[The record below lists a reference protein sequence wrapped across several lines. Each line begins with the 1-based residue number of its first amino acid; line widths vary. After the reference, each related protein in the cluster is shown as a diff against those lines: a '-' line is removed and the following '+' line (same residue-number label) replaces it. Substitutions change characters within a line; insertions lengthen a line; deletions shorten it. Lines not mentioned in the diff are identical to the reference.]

1 MKTLIYSF
9 LILIL
14 SINCSNSENTQQE
27 DKLELE
33 ALANEITSLADNS
46 VCNQN
51 NECEYIAF
59 GSKPCGGPWS
69 YLVYS
74 TSIDTALLLEK
85 VDYYNQLEKAY
96 NLKWEIISDC
106 SVANPPISLECLDG
120 KCIANY

>member
-1 MKTLIYSF
+1 MRTLIYSF

-14 SINCSNSENTQQE
+14 SINCSNNENTLQE

-51 NECEYIAF
+51 NECKYVAF

-74 TSIDTALLLEK
+74 TSIDTLILLEK

-96 NLKWEIISDC
+96 NVKWEIISDC
-106 SVANPPISLECLDG
+106 SVAIPPISLECLDE

>member
-1 MKTLIYSF
+1 MRTLIYSF

-14 SINCSNSENTQQE
+14 SINCSNNENTLQE

-51 NECEYIAF
+51 NECKYVAF

-74 TSIDTALLLEK
+74 TSIDTVLLLEK

-96 NLKWEIISDC
+96 NVKWEIISDC
-106 SVANPPISLECLDG
+106 SVATPPISLECLDE